1 MVNLD
6 PEADLVRA
14 RSANASVRRKGR
26 PRSQKVHQAILQA
39 ALELV
44 QEVGFSNL
52 TIEGIATQAGTSKL
66 TIYRRWPTKAA
77 IVMEAF
83 LDQASSKLPL
93 PFPDTGSVVDE
104 FRRQMR
110 ACVKLLTGPYG
121 KLLSTL
127 LGGIQIDG
135 QLAEAFRLR
144 WLEPRRREAKEVLQ
158 RGIDRGELAP
168 GIDQE
173 ALIDALYGPLYFR
186 LLFGHQRLT
195 TKLSDRVVEMV
206 LLRCDP
212 PLPCHPDLTISRS
225 REKLARRGIYK
236 NKS

>member
-83 LDQASSKLPL
+83 LDQTSSKLPL
-93 PFPDTGSVVDE
+93 PFSGH
-104 FRRQMR
+104 R
-110 ACVKLLTGPYG
+110 
-121 KLLSTL
+121 
-127 LGGIQIDG
+127 
-135 QLAEAFRLR
+135 
-144 WLEPRRREAKEVLQ
+144 Q
-158 RGIDRGELAP
+158 RGR
-168 GIDQE
+168 
-173 ALIDALYGPLYFR
+173 
-186 LLFGHQRLT
+186 
-195 TKLSDRVVEMV
+195 RV
-206 LLRCDP
+206 P
-212 PLPCHPDLTISRS
+212 
-225 REKLARRGIYK
+225 
-236 NKS
+236 

>member
-6 PEADLVRA
+6 PEADLVRE

-66 TIYRRWPTKAA
+66 TIYRLWPTKAA

-127 LGGIQIDG
+127 L
-135 QLAEAFRLR
+135 AAFRLMGS
-144 WLEPRRREAKEVLQ
+144 WRRHFV
-158 RGIDRGELAP
+158 
-168 GIDQE
+168 
-173 ALIDALYGPLYFR
+173 
-186 LLFGHQRLT
+186 
-195 TKLSDRVVEMV
+195 
-206 LLRCDP
+206 
-212 PLPCHPDLTISRS
+212 
-225 REKLARRGIYK
+225 
-236 NKS
+236 

>member
-6 PEADLVRA
+6 PEADLVRE

-110 ACVKLLTGPYG
+110 ACVKLLTGSYG

-127 LGGIQIDG
+127 LAG
-135 QLAEAFRLR
+135 FRLMGS
-144 WLEPRRREAKEVLQ
+144 WRRHFV
-158 RGIDRGELAP
+158 
-168 GIDQE
+168 
-173 ALIDALYGPLYFR
+173 
-186 LLFGHQRLT
+186 
-195 TKLSDRVVEMV
+195 
-206 LLRCDP
+206 
-212 PLPCHPDLTISRS
+212 
-225 REKLARRGIYK
+225 
-236 NKS
+236 

>member
-1 MVNLD
+1 
-6 PEADLVRA
+6 
-14 RSANASVRRKGR
+14 
-26 PRSQKVHQAILQA
+26 
-39 ALELV
+39 
-44 QEVGFSNL
+44 
-52 TIEGIATQAGTSKL
+52 
-66 TIYRRWPTKAA
+66 
-77 IVMEAF
+77 MEAF

-135 QLAEAFRLR
+135 QLEEAFRLR
-144 WLEPRRREAKEVLQ
+144 WLEPRRREAKEVLR
-158 RGIDRGELAP
+158 RGIDRGELPP

-206 LLRCDP
+206 SFQQKMVD
-212 PLPCHPDLTISRS
+212 
-225 REKLARRGIYK
+225 
-236 NKS
+236 